1 MSTFKKY
8 KPSSEKELHGII
20 QKELDEIEEGLVCLK
35 YEFTTGKGI
44 PDFLCVDSGGKLVI
58 IEVKLNEDENVLFQA
73 LRYYSII
80 EKDRYII
87 SNTFSEN
94 DIDPEQNPRII
105 IIAERFSEDIRHL
118 STLVKP
124 EVELLEY
131 TTLTGREGEKGI
143 FYHTVTLPSIDP
155 PPSKP
160 LSIDDHREYLQKET
174 LKIIFDKLRDGIK
187 NIGNE
192 IDEYPTQGYVGYKFK
207 GRQFAYIRPRRKSI
221 ELGAHIIDDDKQL
234 LDYDGYIVE
243 TDIDD
248 YGEHFKKIESS
259 FVNLGGRITE

>member
-1 MSTFKKY
+1 MSNFKKY

-20 QKELDEIEEGLVCLK
+20 EKELDAIEEGLVCLK

-44 PDFLCVDSGGKLVI
+44 PDFLCVDSGGRLVI

-87 SNTFSEN
+87 SNMFSEN
-94 DIDPEQNPRII
+94 NIDPEQDPRII
-105 IIAERFSEDIRHL
+105 IIAERFSEDIKHL

-131 TTLTGREGEKGI
+131 TTLTGRGGDKGI
-143 FYHTVTLPSIDP
+143 VYHTVTLPIIDP

-160 LSIDDHREYLQKET
+160 LSIDDHRKYLQKES
-174 LKIIFDKLRDGIK
+174 LKIIFDEMRDRIK

-243 TDIDD
+243 TDSDD
-248 YGEHFKKIESS
+248 YGEHFKKIKSS
-259 FVNLGGRITE
+259 FANLGGRITE